1 MTRYLCISVTLLD
14 NLFHGKRDGD
24 EPEWPPSPMRLFQA
38 LLAGSKL
45 ASGNGN
51 WASEKAAAFR
61 WLERL
66 EPPMIIAPS
75 SRPATAYTIYVPN
88 NDADQKFE
96 RQDRLTSKVV
106 HPQRIRRGAG
116 AGDELPQL
124 HYVWTIDNCPEA
136 EAEKHCAVL
145 SQEARRLV
153 ALGWGID
160 QAIASGRVLGDA
172 DLAVLPG
179 ERWYPREGVQKVQ
192 HMLRVP
198 KIGSLADCER
208 AYKAFT
214 ERIRRGRGVQL
225 AYAPPD
231 RPRCFR
237 MVPYLRA
244 TTMPPRPYAEF
255 ELPDGVAFRQE
266 SARDVAAMVRS
277 LACGEKQDFREQ
289 FPDDDSEVYLAG
301 HVNGARSS
309 PPRFSYLPLPTIG
322 HEHSDGLIRRVL
334 IAEPFGG
341 DGRHAAWAQQRLVNQ
356 ALLDTEGNE
365 RGVLM
370 SLWRRT
376 SRSIIKRYVG
386 EGREWATVTPV
397 ILPGFDDFRGVSKE
411 EQRAGRATKAEQL
424 FLKAVVQAGLPSEV
438 VESFTLRKAP
448 FWPGSTHPSRYKR
461 PDYLDTPKNRRFPA
475 WHVYVRF
482 RERVPG
488 PIAIGAGRHCG
499 LGLFAALPGGSIE
512 TGCRYP
518 GGEL

>member
-1 MTRYLCISVTLLD
+1 MPRYLCISVTLLD
-14 NLFHGKRDGD
+14 ELFHGCRDDD

-45 ASGNGN
+45 ASRNGN
-51 WASEKAAAFR
+51 WNGERAAAFR

-66 EPPMIIAPS
+66 KPPLVIAPP
-75 SRPATAYTIYVPN
+75 SRPAAVYTLYVPN

-106 HPQRIRRGAG
+106 RPQRLRPGAG

-124 HYVWTIDNCPEA
+124 HYVWTIDNCPKA
-136 EAEKHCAVL
+136 EAEKHCDIL

-153 ALGWGID
+153 AFGWGID
-160 QAIASGRVLGDA
+160 QAIANGRVLSDA
-172 DLAVLPG
+172 DLAVLAG
-179 ERWYPREGVQKVQ
+179 ERWYPREGVQNVQ
-192 HMLRVP
+192 PMLRVP
-198 KIGSLADCER
+198 MPGSLADCER
-208 AYKAFT
+208 AYEAFT
-214 ERIRRGRGVQL
+214 QRIRRERRGRRASL
-225 AYAPPD
+225 EYAPPG
-231 RPRCFR
+231 RPRCFDV
-237 MVPYLRA
+237 VPYLRA
-244 TTMPPRPYAEF
+244 TTMPPRPYAAF

-266 SARDVAAMVRS
+266 NARDVAAMVRS
-277 LACGEKQDFREQ
+277 LACSEKQDFREQ
-289 FPDDDSEVYLAG
+289 FPNDDSEVYLAG
-301 HVNGARSS
+301 HVNGARVS

-334 IAEPFGG
+334 IVEPFGG
-341 DGRHAAWAQQRLVNQ
+341 DGQHAAWAQRRLLNRP
-356 ALLDTEGNE
+356 LKDNDGDE

-376 SRSIIKRYVG
+376 SRGLIERYVG

-448 FWPGSTHPSRYKR
+448 FWPGSSHPSRYKR
-461 PDYLDTPKNRRFPA
+461 PDYLDAPRNRRFPA
-475 WHVYVRF
+475 WHVYLRF
-482 RERVPG
+482 REPVPG

-499 LGLFAALPGGSIE
+499 LGLFASKE
-512 TGCRYP
+512 Q
-518 GGEL
+518 